1 MPIYELEDPATGR
14 KIKIESEQ
22 PPTQNDAKRI
32 FEQPAQTGGFVS
44 DDYNEN
50 AERFGK
56 VGQGS

>member
-32 FEQPAQTGGFVS
+32 FDSPAQTGGFVS
-44 DDYNEN
+44 DDYNETQN
-50 AERFGK
+50 ALAKLVK
-56 VGQGS
+56 V